1 MNHPATGPRPRQVAN
16 TCRDLIAAPGP
27 PFADH
32 LPTEQV
38 HHASHQLGGS
48 FRQCAWTPAV
58 TLLTFLQQC
67 LDPDPSCQ
75 QAVARH
81 LAHRAGLGLPDCS
94 ADTGA
99 YCKARQRLP
108 EALLREL
115 TRQTGRGLMDKAEDQ
130 WLWKGRRV
138 KVVDGTCLSMPD
150 TPANQAQYPQPE
162 KIAPGLGFPLLRLV
176 VVFCLS
182 SGAALDAAMGRY
194 QGKGTGEVSLFR
206 GLDDALAPGDVLL
219 GDRIYC
225 NYWDVAR
232 VQARGADVVM
242 RLHPGRKKVWFRG
255 RGHSTA
261 NRRTWWRKPAR
272 PARMAEEEYD
282 SYPEWI
288 KLRAV
293 RVDVRQRGFRTKR
306 YVLVTTLRDPAA
318 YPAGDLA
325 ALYRRRWQVE
335 LNLRSLK
342 TTLRMDILRG
352 QSPGV
357 VRKEVWGHLLAYN
370 LIRGLMAQAARA
382 TGARPDEVSF
392 KGAVQA
398 TNAFLPKLQGARA
411 AGEAARLWQRLI
423 ELIGRRRVGDRPD
436 RVEPR
441 RVKRRPK
448 NFAKLKVPRAEARR
462 RLMQDATRKGP
473 KT

>member
-1 MNHPATGPRPRQVAN
+1 VSHVTPGPVTRQVAD
-16 TCRDLIAAPGP
+16 TCRELVARPGL
-27 PFADH
+27 PFADC
-32 LPTEQV
+32 LPAEQV
-38 HHASHQLGGS
+38 HEAFRQLGGS
-48 FRQCAWTPAV
+48 FRECVYTPAV
-58 TLLTFLQQC
+58 TLLTFLGQC

-75 QAVARH
+75 QAVDRLLAYRAAR
-81 LAHRAGLGLPDCS
+81 GLPDCS
-94 ADTGA
+94 GDTGA
-99 YCKARQRLP
+99 YCKARLRLP
-108 EALLREL
+108 EGLLREL
-115 TRQTGRGLMDKAEDQ
+115 TRRAGRGLMDSAEDR

-138 KVVDGTCLSMPD
+138 KVVDGTGLSMPD
-150 TPANQAQYPQPE
+150 TPANQAAYPQPRA
-162 KIAPGLGFPLLRLV
+162 IPAGLGFPLLRLV

-182 SGAALDAAMGRY
+182 SGAALDAAMGPY
-194 QGKGTGEVSLFR
+194 QGRGTGEVSLFR
-206 GLDDALAPGDVLL
+206 GLGDVLAPGDVLL

-232 VQARGADVVM
+232 AQARGVDVVM

-261 NRRTWWRKPAR
+261 NRRTWWTRPQR
-272 PARMAEEEYD
+272 PARMAEEEYET
-282 SYPEWI
+282 YPREI
-288 KLRAV
+288 PLRAV
-293 RVDVRQRGFRTKR
+293 RVDVRQRGFRTRR

-325 ALYRRRWQVE
+325 ALYRRRWQAE

-342 TTLRMDILRG
+342 TTLQMDILRG

-357 VRKEVWGHLLAYN
+357 ARKEVWGHLLAYN
-370 LIRGLMAQAARA
+370 LVRGLMAQAARA

-392 KGAVQA
+392 TGAVQA
-398 TNAFLPKLQGARA
+398 TNAFLPKLQGARTA
-411 AGEAARLWQRLI
+411 EEASRLWRRLV
-423 ELIGRRRVGDRPD
+423 ELIGRRRVGGRPD

-441 RVKRRPK
+441 RVKRGRK
-448 NFAKLKVPRAEARR
+448 GYARLRVPRAEARR

>member
-1 MNHPATGPRPRQVAN
+1 MTHPATDRRPRQVAT
-16 TCRDLIAAPGP
+16 TCRDLVAAPGL

-32 LPTEQV
+32 LPAAQV
-38 HHASHQLGGS
+38 HQAFHQLGGS
-48 FRQCAWTPAV
+48 FRECVWTPAV

-75 QAVARH
+75 QAVDRL
-81 LAHRAGLGLPDCS
+81 LAHRAALGLPDCS
-94 ADTGA
+94 GDTGA
-99 YCKARQRLP
+99 YCKARLRLP
-108 EALLREL
+108 EGLLREL
-115 TRQTGRGLMDKAEDQ
+115 TRRTGRALMDKAEDR

-138 KVVDGTCLSMPD
+138 KVVDGTGLSMPD
-150 TPANQAQYPQPE
+150 TPANQAEYPQPE
-162 KIAPGLGFPLLRLV
+162 KIAPGVGFPLLRLV

-182 SGAALDAAMGRY
+182 SGAALDAAMGPHR
-194 QGKGTGEVSLFR
+194 GKGTGEVSLFR
-206 GLDDALAPGDVLL
+206 GLDDMLEEGDVLL

-232 VQARGADVVM
+232 ARARGADVVM

-272 PARMAEEEYD
+272 PARMTEQEYE

-293 RVDVRQRGFRTKR
+293 RVDVRQRGFRTRR

-325 ALYRRRWQVE
+325 ALYRRRWQAE

-342 TTLRMDILRG
+342 TTLQMDILRG
-352 QSPGV
+352 QSPGM

-370 LIRGLMAQAARA
+370 LIRGLMAQAARVA
-382 TGARPDEVSF
+382 GARPDEVSF

-398 TNAFLPKLQGARA
+398 TNAFLPRLQGARTA
-411 AGEAARLWQRLI
+411 EEAARLWRRLI
-423 ELIGRRRVGDRPD
+423 ELIGRQRVGDRPD

-441 RVKRRPK
+441 CRKRRPK
-448 NFAKLKVPRAEARR
+448 NYAKLTVPRAEARR
-462 RLMQDATRKGP
+462 QLLKDATRKGP

>member
-1 MNHPATGPRPRQVAN
+1 VSHATPGPRPRQVAD
-16 TCRDLIAAPGP
+16 TCRDLVARPGL
-27 PFADH
+27 PFADC
-32 LPTEQV
+32 LPAEQV
-38 HHASHQLGGS
+38 HDAYHQLGGS
-48 FRQCAWTPAV
+48 FRDRVWTPAV

-67 LDPDPSCQ
+67 LDPDPSCR
-75 QAVARH
+75 QAVDRLLAYRAAR
-81 LAHRAGLGLPDCS
+81 GLPACS
-94 ADTGA
+94 DDTGA
-99 YCKARQRLP
+99 YCKARLRLP
-108 EALLREL
+108 EALLSGL
-115 TRQTGRGLMDKAEDQ
+115 ARQAGRALMTNAEEQ
-130 WLWKGRRV
+130 WRWKGRRV
-138 KVVDGTCLSMPD
+138 KLVDGTCLSMPD
-150 TPANQAQYPQPE
+150 TPANQAEYPQPG

-182 SGAALDAAMGRY
+182 SGAALDAAMGPY
-194 QGKGTGEVSLFR
+194 QGKGTGEVSLLR
-206 GLDDALAPGDVLL
+206 GLGDVLAPGDVLV

-232 VQARGADVVM
+232 AQARGIDVVM

-261 NRRTWWRKPAR
+261 NRRTWWRKPQR
-272 PARMAEEEYD
+272 PARMTEEEYE
-282 SYPEWI
+282 SYPEWV

-293 RVDVRQRGFRTKR
+293 RVDVRQRGFRTRR
-306 YVLVTTLRDPAA
+306 YVLVTTLLGAAA

-325 ALYRRRWQVE
+325 ALYRRRWQAE

-342 TTLRMDILRG
+342 ATLQMDILRG
-352 QSPGV
+352 QTPGV

-370 LIRGLMAQAARA
+370 LVRRLMAQAARA

-398 TNAFLPKLQGARA
+398 TNAFLPKLQGARTA
-411 AGEAARLWQRLI
+411 EEAARLWRRLI
-423 ELIGRRRVGDRPD
+423 ELIGRRRVGNRPD

-462 RLMQDATRKGP
+462 RLMKDATRKGP